1 MTEQLPA
8 GRVIH
13 PNVWAMNTPAE
24 LHATHPEGH
33 LAVTL
38 DPVALYVRNE
48 GQWVPL
54 ASVAGNI
61 PAPTVFV
68 ASEQRGLGD
77 LMARYFDRIDPE
89 GRDLYGEWTE
99 IPPSEVLERQLDS
112 VEALIPEPDS
122 AGLIPPATAT
132 T

>member
-8 GRVIH
+8 GRRIYPDVA
-13 PNVWAMNTPAE
+13 AMNTPAE
-24 LHATHPEGH
+24 LSATFPSGH

-38 DPVALYVRNE
+38 DPPALYVRNE

-61 PAPTVFV
+61 PAPTVV
-68 ASEQRGLGD
+68 GASEDTAGVAKLATQTETNAGSD
-77 LMARYFDRIDPE
+77 TFRIVTP
-89 GRDLYGEWTE
+89 
-99 IPPSEVLERQLDS
+99 
-112 VEALIPEPDS
+112 
-122 AGLIPPATAT
+122 AGLMPFARAT